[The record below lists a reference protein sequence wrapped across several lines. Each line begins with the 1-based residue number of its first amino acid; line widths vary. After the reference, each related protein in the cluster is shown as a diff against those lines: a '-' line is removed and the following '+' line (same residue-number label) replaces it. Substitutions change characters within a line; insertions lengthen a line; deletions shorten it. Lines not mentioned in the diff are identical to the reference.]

1 MLLTKYFS
9 LYKYTYMNKRPS
21 SEQWL
26 SLISIHYLLLA
37 NLNSSSLN
45 LIYPKKKEKK
55 KKKKIKFCLWD
66 LLLSTYKERKK
77 ERKIKACCLRLCEF
91 LIWEKWQVLRGRSEQ
106 MGRRV
111 HHLHGLSWRI
121 WRRKIWWW
129 AESRSFAL
137 LLIHLHRLLLWIL
150 TRLSGF
156 SLVPLNLR
164 SRKPLGSL
172 LCRFLS
178 PFFIELN
185 FFFFQVL
192 FVGFCSKFVFL
203 FFVFAVSSGC
213 MQRKQLW
220 SSVSSD

>member
-1 MLLTKYFS
+1 MALHN
-9 LYKYTYMNKRPS
+9 LYPLFIISQSKFIVIES
-21 SEQWL
+21 HL
-26 SLISIHYLLLA
+26 S
-37 NLNSSSLN
+37 
-45 LIYPKKKEKK
+45 KKKRRKSNFACG
-55 KKKKIKFCLWD
+55 IFCFQHI
-66 LLLSTYKERKK
+66 KK

-91 LIWEKWQVLRGRSEQ
+91 LIWEKWQVLQGRSEQ

-121 WRRKIWWW
+121 WRRKKWWW

-178 PFFIELN
+178 PFFIEFK
-185 FFFFQVL
+185 FFFIQVL
-192 FVGFCSKFVFL
+192 FMGFCSKFVFL
-203 FFVFAVSSGC
+203 FFIFAVSSGC

>member
-1 MLLTKYFS
+1 
-9 LYKYTYMNKRPS
+9 
-21 SEQWL
+21 
-26 SLISIHYLLLA
+26 
-37 NLNSSSLN
+37 
-45 LIYPKKKEKK
+45 
-55 KKKKIKFCLWD
+55 
-66 LLLSTYKERKK
+66 
-77 ERKIKACCLRLCEF
+77 
-91 LIWEKWQVLRGRSEQ
+91 

-121 WRRKIWWW
+121 WRRTKWWW

-178 PFFIELN
+178 PFFIELKKKFSGFFYGFLLKFCFLVLYFCSIIRMYAEETIVEFSFIWLMKLMMYVKKFSYN
-185 FFFFQVL
+185 FFFFQKKIMLLVW
-192 FVGFCSKFVFL
+192 F
-203 FFVFAVSSGC
+203 
-213 MQRKQLW
+213 
-220 SSVSSD
+220 

>member
-1 MLLTKYFS
+1 M
-9 LYKYTYMNKRPS
+9 
-21 SEQWL
+21 
-26 SLISIHYLLLA
+26 
-37 NLNSSSLN
+37 
-45 LIYPKKKEKK
+45 
-55 KKKKIKFCLWD
+55 
-66 LLLSTYKERKK
+66 
-77 ERKIKACCLRLCEF
+77 RLCEF
-91 LIWEKWQVLRGRSEQ
+91 LIWEKWQVLQGRLEQ

-137 LLIHLHRLLLWIL
+137 LLIHLHRLLLWIR

-178 PFFIELN
+178 PFFIEFN
-185 FFFFQVL
+185 FFFR
-192 FVGFCSKFVFL
+192 FCL
-203 FFVFAVSSGC
+203 WVFAQNLFSCSLFLQYHPDVCRGNNC
-213 MQRKQLW
+213 GVQFHLINEAYD
-220 SSVSSD
+220 VC